1 MPRGRPRRF
10 DTEQAVQRLTHA
22 FWTHGYQGTSI
33 DDLERST
40 GLARTSLYAA
50 FGDKQAMFVRALGCY
65 WQARMARTRAVLSEG
80 VTARDGIAALL
91 GKVVANLSDPAQPPG
106 CLRVNSALEAGCL
119 DPGALTTLRGMQA
132 ELEDAIADRVRD
144 TQANARAVAGFL
156 VVAIN
161 GLAVSARMGA
171 TGSELESAAALA
183 LAALPCQIR

>member
-10 DTEQAVQRLTHA
+10 DTEQAMQQLTA
-22 FWTHGYQGTSI
+22 TFWTYGYQGTSI

-65 WQARMARTRAVLSEG
+65 WQARMARTRAVLSEAP
-80 VTARDGIAALL
+80 TARAGITALL

-119 DPGALTTLRGMQA
+119 DPESSAVLRGMQA
-132 ELEDAIADRVRD
+132 ELEGAILDRLPE
-144 TQANARAVAGFL
+144 TEANTRAVAGFL
-156 VVAIN
+156 VVTIN

-171 TGSELESAAALA
+171 SRAELESAASLA
-183 LAALPCQIR
+183 LAALELG